1 MINSRNLFY
10 EHATTWD
17 IRSRIP
23 FLKWYCT
30 SNHLVG
36 NTHLVSTIISV
47 YAIAWRYMYIVKT
60 SCCFLGCVIRNRHTN
75 KQSKDFGGRFL
86 KQSKI
91 FFNLLVILSMAKTM
105 MVALVTT
112 IVPHIVLKVTKVN
125 SPERTTLYKAQ
136 T

>member
-1 MINSRNLFY
+1 M
-10 EHATTWD
+10 
-17 IRSRIP
+17 IP

-30 SNHLVG
+30 SNHPVG

-47 YAIAWRYMYIVKT
+47 YAIAWRYIVKT
-60 SCCFLGCVIRNRHTN
+60 SCCFFGCVIRDRHTN
-75 KQSKDFGGRFL
+75 KQSKDFGARFL
-86 KQSKI
+86 KKSII
-91 FFNLLVILSMAKTM
+91 FLNLLVILSMAKTM

-125 SPERTTLYKAQ
+125 SPERTTFYKPQ